1 MRLSYVNIIF
11 VRAGMSE
18 LADEADSK
26 SVDGN
31 IVWVQ
36 VPLPAYKRPQV
47 SNRKSEVFFLR
58 HIVFLNQQR
67 THPVPP
73 GLRPPYL
80 YILTLLFC
88 NPSLTKNSRATVII
102 HLLLNPSSISLGVR
116 MPAHRNKT
124 TTEKSIMPGRI
135 LSATKAATIPNR
147 DNSTN
152 TISNV
157 I

>member
-47 SNRKSEVFFLR
+47 SNRKSEVFLFAAHRFLKPTEDASR
-58 HIVFLNQQR
+58 FPR
-67 THPVPP
+67 D
-73 GLRPPYL
+73 LRPLLFYL

-88 NPSLTKNSRATVII
+88 DPDIIKTVKCCKVIFRCLCTAD
-102 HLLLNPSSISLGVR
+102 HLHTSVFFDFKRHI
-116 MPAHRNKT
+116 A
-124 TTEKSIMPGRI
+124 GRHI
-135 LSATKAATIPNR
+135 AIFIRSQFLM
-147 DNSTN
+147 
-152 TISNV
+152 
-157 I
+157 